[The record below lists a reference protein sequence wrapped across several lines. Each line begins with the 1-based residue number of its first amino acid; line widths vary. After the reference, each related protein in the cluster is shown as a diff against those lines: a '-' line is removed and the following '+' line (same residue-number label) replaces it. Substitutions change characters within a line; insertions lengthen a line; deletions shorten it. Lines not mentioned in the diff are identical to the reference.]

1 MTRIPA
7 PTKNHASYPTPRR
20 AIDSDQGSALLVFIL
35 AQRYKYC
42 AYWLEEILAII
53 SENAGNENNEEVKNC
68 NAVLDA
74 MHNLTPN
81 DIERG
86 ADLVADAIFER
97 EITNS
102 YIIDVIKDFYFGNYA
117 PFGWDDEATDVVVQ
131 YAIFGKLMFS

>member
-7 PTKNHASYPTPRR
+7 PTKNHASHPTPLK
-20 AIDSDQGSALLVFIL
+20 AIDSDQGNALLVFIL
-35 AQRYKYC
+35 AQRYTYC
-42 AYWLEEILAII
+42 AYWLEEIHAII
-53 SENAGNENNEEVKNC
+53 SENAGNANNEEVKNC

-74 MHNLTPN
+74 MHDLTPN

-86 ADLVADAIFER
+86 ANLVADAIFER